1 MNILV
6 LTDFSDVAYNAS
18 RYSLFLARSLG
29 HHIMLLHAE
38 SGSDGPVSDGVMSR
52 LEELQKNLAEA
63 AADEGTTRISYLAEK
78 GTLPACLGRVVRE
91 YPVDLIVMGA
101 SDGKALPGYLFGD
114 RVRSIIAT
122 VNRPLL
128 LIPEQAGFGG
138 LKHIFYATDLRYLD
152 RNSVSLLA
160 TMAIPLQSR
169 FSLLHVCAEGLP
181 DLPHEEA
188 LQLFGDAFSSRSDYP
203 LTLFNTANDENGDE
217 VVNRMVDLQ
226 QLSILAVANR
236 KHHFFSHIFS
246 KTPGEKAPVYKIIP
260 LLVLPV
266 G

>member
-18 RYSLFLARSLG
+18 SYALFLARSLG
-29 HHIMLLHAE
+29 HHIILFHAE
-38 SGSDGPVSDGVMSR
+38 QGAEDAVSPGAMR
-52 LEELQKNLAEA
+52 QLEELRDDLAQA
-63 AADEGTTRISYLAEK
+63 AADGGTTRISCLAEN
-78 GTLPACLGRVVRE
+78 GTLSASLARVIKE
-91 YPVDLIVMGA
+91 HPVDLIVMGA

-114 RVRSIIAT
+114 KVRTIIAT

-128 LIPEQAGFGG
+128 LIPEQVSYDGV
-138 LKHIFYATDLRYLD
+138 KHIFYTTDLRYLD
-152 RNSVSLLA
+152 WKGIKLLSAMAA
-160 TMAIPLQSR
+160 TLQSR

-181 DLPHEEA
+181 DLPHDEA

-203 LTLFNTANDENGDE
+203 LTLFNTVKDDDADE
-217 VVNRMVDLQ
+217 VVNRMVDHQ

-236 KHHFFSHIFS
+236 KHHFFNHLFS
-246 KTPGEKAPVYKIIP
+246 NTPGEKAPVYKLIP